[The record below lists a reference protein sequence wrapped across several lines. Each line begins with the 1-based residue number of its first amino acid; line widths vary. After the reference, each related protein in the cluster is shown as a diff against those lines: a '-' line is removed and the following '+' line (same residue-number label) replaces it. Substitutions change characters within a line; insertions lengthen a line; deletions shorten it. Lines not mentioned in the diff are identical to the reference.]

1 MSWEELVE
9 RSKPTDDEYGE
20 YMSWMFEEMKK
31 VNDDNLSL
39 EEFEEIIKSPGFDL
53 EGYIISKKITA
64 EQEKELVYRLGEDWK
79 KNPWWK
85 YQRFLIV
92 GDWGEEWNKAIKKV
106 EEDFLGTNHK

>member
-1 MSWEELVE
+1 
-9 RSKPTDDEYGE
+9 
-20 YMSWMFEEMKK
+20 MFEEMKK

-79 KNPWWK
+79 KNLWWK